1 MKTILVRNRIM
12 AANLIQQIQNSI
24 DNYIEQ
30 FISNISEKYEIDKDE
45 LQKLWDSGNLSNVE
59 VKSLDKTQKKTITK
73 PSPTKTDDSSTSG
86 SEGCPYVY
94 TKGEKE
100 GQVCNIKPK
109 GGVVFCT
116 RHKKYEG
123 MEPKQKKILP
133 STKKSIGGNTV
144 VTKKE
149 PVKKE
154 VNTVPRK
161 NKAIDMLWHS
171 ATGMVFKS
179 AKERIVVGKCVN
191 DKVLPLTKDDIEI
204 CMSHSFA
211 YEEIN
216 TKLQDKITNNDSD
229 SEEEFV
235 EETISAPPLRVTPKL
250 PNSIAPKKSMT
261 DAIAKTK
268 MQAQDVELI
277 LSELQISTEPKKSN
291 VKSNV
296 DEDLFIDSDD
306 EEEDILE
313 EEDDE

>member
-1 MKTILVRNRIM
+1 M
-12 AANLIQQIQNSI
+12 ASNLIQQIQTSI
-24 DNYIEQ
+24 DNSIEK
-30 FISNISEKYEIDKDE
+30 FINNISEKYEIDKDE
-45 LQKLWDSGNLSNVE
+45 LLKLWDSGNLTNCE
-59 VKSLDKTQKKTITK
+59 IKCIDKPQKKTIAK
-73 PSPTKTDDSSTSG
+73 PSPTKTDVSSTSA

-123 MEPKQKKILP
+123 LEPKQKKILP

-154 VNTVPRK
+154 VNTVLRK
-161 NKAIDMLWHS
+161 NKDIDMLWHS
-171 ATGMVFKS
+171 PTGMVFKS
-179 AKERIVVGKCVN
+179 AKERIVIGKCVN

-216 TKLQDKITNNDSD
+216 SKSQDKITNNDSD
-229 SEEEFV
+229 SEEEIV
-235 EETISAPPLRVTPKL
+235 EEKISVPPVRVTPKL
-250 PNSIAPKKSMT
+250 TNSIAPKKSMT

-268 MQAQDVELI
+268 MQAQDVELN
-277 LSELQISTEPKKSN
+277 LSELQITKSN

-306 EEEDILE
+306 EEDLLE

>member
-1 MKTILVRNRIM
+1 M
-12 AANLIQQIQNSI
+12 ATTLIQQIQNSI
-24 DNYIEQ
+24 DNSIEN
-30 FISNISEKYEIDKDE
+30 FINNVSKKYEIDKDE
-45 LQKLWDSGNLSNVE
+45 LTKLWDSGNLSNCDIKCFD
-59 VKSLDKTQKKTITK
+59 KSQKKTITK
-73 PSPTKTDDSSTSG
+73 PSPTKTDVSSASG

-123 MEPKQKKILP
+123 IEPKQKKILP

-154 VNTVPRK
+154 VNTVLRK

-191 DKVLPLTKDDIEI
+191 DKILPLTKDDIEI

-216 TKLQDKITNNDSD
+216 SKVQDKITDSD
-229 SEEEFV
+229 SEEEIV
-235 EETISAPPLRVTPKL
+235 SSTIAVPQVRATPKV
-250 PNSIAPKKSMT
+250 PNSIAPKKSIT
-261 DAIAKTK
+261 EAIAKTK

-277 LSELQISTEPKKSN
+277 LSELQISTAPK
-291 VKSNV
+291 KSNV
-296 DEDLFIDSDD
+296 DEDLFMDSDD
-306 EEEDILE
+306 DEEDLLE

>member
-1 MKTILVRNRIM
+1 M
-12 AANLIQQIQNSI
+12 APNLIQQIQTIIDNSI
-24 DNYIEQ
+24 SN
-30 FISNISEKYEIDKDE
+30 FINNVSEKYEIDKEE
-45 LQKLWDSGNLSNVE
+45 LEKIWACGNLTTCDI
-59 VKSLDKTQKKTITK
+59 KPQKKIITK
-73 PSPTKTDDSSTSG
+73 PSPSKTDASSTSG

-109 GGVVFCT
+109 GGVTFCT

-133 STKKSIGGNTV
+133 STKKSIGANTSV
-144 VTKKE
+144 AKKE

-154 VNTVPRK
+154 VNTVLRK
-161 NKAIDMLWHS
+161 NKDIDMLWHS

-179 AKERIVVGKCVN
+179 AKERIVIGKCEN
-191 DKVLPLTKDDIEI
+191 DKVLPLTQNDIEI

-216 TKLQDKITNNDSD
+216 SKVQDKITDIDSD
-229 SEEEFV
+229 SEEEIV
-235 EETISAPPLRVTPKL
+235 SSTIDVPQVRVTPKL
-250 PNSIAPKKSMT
+250 SNSIVSSKKSIT
-261 DAIAKTK
+261 EAIAKTK

-277 LSELQISTEPKKSN
+277 LSELQIST
-291 VKSNV
+291 KSNV
-296 DEDLFIDSDD
+296 DEDLFMDSD
-306 EEEDILE
+306 EEEDLLE

>member
-1 MKTILVRNRIM
+1 M
-12 AANLIQQIQNSI
+12 AGNLIQQIQNSI

-30 FISNISEKYEIDKDE
+30 FINNISEKYEIDKDE
-45 LQKLWDSGNLSNVE
+45 LLKLWDSGNLSNCE
-59 VKSLDKTQKKTITK
+59 VKCLGLDKAQKKTITITITK
-73 PSPTKTDDSSTSG
+73 PSPTKTDVSSASA

-100 GQVCNIKPK
+100 GHVCNIKPK

-123 MEPKQKKILP
+123 LEPKQKKILP

-154 VNTVPRK
+154 VNTVLRK

-171 ATGMVFKS
+171 PTGMVFKS

-216 TKLQDKITNNDSD
+216 SKSQDKITNNDSD
-229 SEEEFV
+229 SDNDSEEEIV
-235 EETISAPPLRVTPKL
+235 EEKISVPPARVTPKL
-250 PNSIAPKKSMT
+250 ANSIAPKKSMT

-277 LSELQISTEPKKSN
+277 LSELQITKSN

-306 EEEDILE
+306 DEDLLE

>member
-1 MKTILVRNRIM
+1 M
-12 AANLIQQIQNSI
+12 AANLIQQIQTSI
-24 DNYIEQ
+24 DNSIEQ
-30 FISNISEKYEIDKDE
+30 FINNVCENYEIDKDE
-45 LQKLWDSGNLSNVE
+45 LLKLWDSGNLSNCE
-59 VKSLDKTQKKTITK
+59 VKCVDKPQKKTITK
-73 PSPTKTDDSSTSG
+73 PSPTKTDISSTSG

-123 MEPKQKKILP
+123 LEPKQKKILP

-154 VNTVPRK
+154 VNTVLRK

-204 CMSHSFA
+204 CISHNFA
-211 YEEIN
+211 YEELN
-216 TKLQDKITNNDSD
+216 SEDKISC
-229 SEEEFV
+229 
-235 EETISAPPLRVTPKL
+235 I
-250 PNSIAPKKSMT
+250 KKSIP
-261 DAIAKTK
+261 DVAKTK
-268 MQAQDVELI
+268 IQQDI
-277 LSELQISTEPKKSN
+277 
-291 VKSNV
+291 
-296 DEDLFIDSDD
+296 EDLFGHSD
-306 EEEDILE
+306 
-313 EEDDE
+313 

>member
-1 MKTILVRNRIM
+1 M
-12 AANLIQQIQNSI
+12 APNLIQQIQTIIDNSI
-24 DNYIEQ
+24 SN
-30 FISNISEKYEIDKDE
+30 FINNVSEKYEIDKEE
-45 LQKLWDSGNLSNVE
+45 LEKIWACGNLTTCDI
-59 VKSLDKTQKKTITK
+59 KPQKKIITK
-73 PSPTKTDDSSTSG
+73 PSPSKTDASSTSG

-109 GGVVFCT
+109 GGVTFCT

-133 STKKSIGGNTV
+133 STKKSIGANTSIA
-144 VTKKE
+144 KKE

-154 VNTVPRK
+154 VNTVLRK

-179 AKERIVVGKCVN
+179 AKERIVIGKCEN
-191 DKVLPLTKDDIEI
+191 DKVLPLTQNDIEI
-204 CMSHSFA
+204 CMAHSFA

-216 TKLQDKITNNDSD
+216 NAD
-229 SEEEFV
+229 SEDEIVPEKPV
-235 EETISAPPLRVTPKL
+235 RTI
-250 PNSIAPKKSMT
+250 SIAPKKSMT
-261 DAIAKTK
+261 EAIAKTK

-277 LSELQISTEPKKSN
+277 LSELQISTAPK
-291 VKSNV
+291 KSNV

-306 EEEDILE
+306 DEEEDLLE

>member
-1 MKTILVRNRIM
+1 M
-12 AANLIQQIQNSI
+12 ATTLIQQIQNSI
-24 DNYIEQ
+24 DNSIEK
-30 FISNISEKYEIDKDE
+30 FINNISEKYEIDKDE
-45 LQKLWDSGNLSNVE
+45 LLKLWDSGNLTNCE
-59 VKSLDKTQKKTITK
+59 IKCIDKPQKKTIAK
-73 PSPTKTDDSSTSG
+73 PSPTKTDVSSASG

-123 MEPKQKKILP
+123 IEPKQKKILP

-154 VNTVPRK
+154 VNTVLRK

-179 AKERIVVGKCVN
+179 TKERIVVGKCVN
-191 DKVLPLTKDDIEI
+191 DKILPLTKDDIEI

-216 TKLQDKITNNDSD
+216 SKVQDKITDSDSD
-229 SEEEFV
+229 SEEKIV
-235 EETISAPPLRVTPKL
+235 SSTIAVPQVRATPKV
-250 PNSIAPKKSMT
+250 PNSIAPKKSIT
-261 DAIAKTK
+261 EAIAKTK

-277 LSELQISTEPKKSN
+277 LSELQISTAPK
-291 VKSNV
+291 KSNV
-296 DEDLFIDSDD
+296 DEDLFMDSDD
-306 EEEDILE
+306 DDDEEDLLE

>member
-1 MKTILVRNRIM
+1 M

-73 PSPTKTDDSSTSG
+73 PSPTKTADSSTSG

-154 VNTVPRK
+154 VNTVLRK

-216 TKLQDKITNNDSD
+216 SKLQDKSTNNDSD
-229 SEEEFV
+229 SDSDSEEKIV
-235 EETISAPPLRVTPKL
+235 EEKISVTPVRITPKL
-250 PNSIAPKKSMT
+250 ANSIAPKKSMT

-277 LSELQISTEPKKSN
+277 LSELQISAEPKKSN
-291 VKSNV
+291 VKSTI
-296 DEDLFIDSDD
+296 DEDLFIDSDED
-306 EEEDILE
+306 EEDLLE

>member
-1 MKTILVRNRIM
+1 MQS
-12 AANLIQQIQNSI
+12 NLIQQIQNSI

-30 FISNISEKYEIDKDE
+30 FINNISEKYEIDKDE
-45 LQKLWDSGNLSNVE
+45 LLKLWDSSNLSNCE
-59 VKSLDKTQKKTITK
+59 VKCLDKPQKKTITK
-73 PSPTKTDDSSTSG
+73 PSPTKTDVSSTGG

-100 GQVCNIKPK
+100 GQICNIKPK

-154 VNTVPRK
+154 VNTVLRK

-171 ATGMVFKS
+171 PTGMVFKS

-191 DKVLPLTKDDIEI
+191 DKILPLTKDDIEI

-211 YEEIN
+211 YEETN
-216 TKLQDKITNNDSD
+216 SKLQDTNTDIDSD
-229 SEEEFV
+229 SEEEIDSPAIAV
-235 EETISAPPLRVTPKL
+235 PQVRVTPKV
-250 PNSIAPKKSMT
+250 PNSIAPKKSIT
-261 DAIAKTK
+261 EAIAKTK

-277 LSELQISTEPKKSN
+277 LSELQISTAPK
-291 VKSNV
+291 KSNV
-296 DEDLFIDSDD
+296 DEDLFMDSD
-306 EEEDILE
+306 EEDLLE
-313 EEDDE
+313 EEDDDE